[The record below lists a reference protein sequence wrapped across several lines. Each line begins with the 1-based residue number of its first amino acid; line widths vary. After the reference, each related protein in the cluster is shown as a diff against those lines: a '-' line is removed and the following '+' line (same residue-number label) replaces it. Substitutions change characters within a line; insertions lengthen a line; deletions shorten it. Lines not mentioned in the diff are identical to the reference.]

1 MEQALLT
8 ESSLPLVGRNIEPAA
23 SPPFGRFARRNER
36 QKLSV
41 LKVTRDAENIF
52 HRYRWALG
60 IVVCPYC
67 GSIHVTQSQAP
78 NRFAKGMSTS
88 ISVIVVRTG
97 LMTRLEPYCM
107 GVSLV
112 YRYGC

>member
-8 ESSLPLVGRNIEPAA
+8 ESSLPSVGRNIEPK
-23 SPPFGRFARRNER
+23 RRNER

-67 GSIHVTQSQAP
+67 GSIHVTQIGNEYKYKCNSCK
-78 NRFAKGMSTS
+78 NRFNDKTRTLLHGSKL
-88 ISVIVVRTG
+88 SVQVW
-97 LMTRLEPYCM
+97 MLEI
-107 GVSLV
+107 GRAHV
-112 YRYGC
+112 